1 MRLIRLGALVGS
13 VVLLVATSVSMFN
26 DRSEL
31 RSEQDARVTATVLV
45 ADQSVE
51 STIARAAAVV
61 EVANESTDP
70 AGLVDS
76 FGPDVSACIS
86 TGDDVRCTDVDLLA
100 LSGFG
105 AAAAASVQRGEPA
118 LVVDETTDSLL
129 MVSRQ
134 DVTTALR
141 LPVSALIDERAAATI
156 VAYGAD
162 VEIRLSD
169 TPADGVGRVGP
180 LTVDDRRIVTDTLVL
195 PHDGGSVRVAASIVD
210 DVGFIA
216 AGAAG
221 YLLLLALGTV
231 LMALAGWTFLL
242 DRRMLERRATTDELT
257 GLVNRREF
265 ERVSEESLLAAD
277 RFNTGV
283 CLMLIDLNGFKQ
295 INDTLGHQ
303 FGDLVLQAAAGR
315 LRAAVRDT
323 DVVGRWGGDEFV
335 ILLPGIEDGTG
346 VRASAER
353 IASSLAENPIV
364 GDVKVT
370 AAIGAALFPRHGRAL
385 DDLISAADLAM
396 YSAKTT
402 GVTHRLADVHT
413 VELAAEEL
421 RGAPSYQGPDRRRHP
436 SEVNTG
442 GGRD

>member
-13 VVLLVATSVSMFN
+13 VVLLVATSVSMVN
-26 DRSEL
+26 TRSEL
-31 RSEQDARVTATVLV
+31 RNEQDARVRATVLV

-51 STIARAAAVV
+51 STIARAGAVV
-61 EVANESTDP
+61 ELANELTDP
-70 AGLVDS
+70 DDLVGS
-76 FGPDVSACIS
+76 FGADVSACTS
-86 TGDDVRCTDVDLLA
+86 SDGDPRCTDADLFA

-105 AAAAASVQRGEPA
+105 DAAAASVQQQQPA

-134 DVTTALR
+134 EVTTALR
-141 LPVSALIDERAAATI
+141 LPVGALIDERAEATI
-156 VAYGAD
+156 AEYGAD
-162 VEIRLSD
+162 VDIELSV
-169 TPADGVGRVGP
+169 TPTDGVGRAGP
-180 LTVDDRRIVTDTLVL
+180 LTVDDRRIITDTLGL
-195 PHDGGSVRVAASIVD
+195 PNDGGSVRVTASIAD
-210 DVGFIA
+210 DVGFLGD
-216 AGAAG
+216 GAVG
-221 YLLLLALGTV
+221 YLILLALGTV
-231 LMALAGWTFLL
+231 LMALAAWTFFL
-242 DRRMLERRATTDELT
+242 DRRALERRATTDELT

-265 ERVSEESLLAAD
+265 ERVTEESLLAAD

-315 LRAAVRDT
+315 LRSAVRDT

-353 IASSLAENPIV
+353 IARSLGDTPIV
-364 GDVKVT
+364 GDVMVT
-370 AAIGAALFPRHGRAL
+370 AAIGAALFPRHGQELR
-385 DDLISAADLAM
+385 DLISAADIAM

-402 GVTHRLADVHT
+402 GVTHRLADAHI
-413 VELAAEEL
+413 VELAAEEM
-421 RGAPSYQGPDRRRHP
+421 GAAPKYRGPDRRRNP
-436 SEVNTG
+436 SDVHSAS
-442 GGRD
+442 RD

>member
-1 MRLIRLGALVGS
+1 MRLLRLGALVGS

-26 DRSEL
+26 NRSEL

-51 STIARAAAVV
+51 STIVRAGAVV
-61 EVANESTDP
+61 GLANETTDP
-70 AGLVDS
+70 GELVGS
-76 FGPDVSACIS
+76 FDVAVSACITS
-86 TGDDVRCTDVDLLA
+86 GDGQRCTDVDLSA
-100 LSGFG
+100 LSAFG
-105 AAAAASVQRGEPA
+105 TAAAASVQRGAPA

-129 MVSRQ
+129 VVSRQ

-156 VAYGAD
+156 SEYGASVDIELSGTPIGD
-162 VEIRLSD
+162 VERN
-169 TPADGVGRVGP
+169 GP
-180 LTVDDRRIVTDTLVL
+180 LSVDDRRVITDILAL
-195 PHDGGSVRVAASIVD
+195 PNDGGSVRVTASIAD
-210 DVGFIA
+210 DVGLLGD
-216 AGAAG
+216 GAVG
-221 YLLLLALGTV
+221 YLVLLALGTI
-231 LMALAGWTFLL
+231 LMGLAAWTFLL
-242 DRRMLERRATTDELT
+242 DRRSLERRATTDELT

-265 ERVSEESLLAAD
+265 ERVTDESLLAAG

-303 FGDLVLQAAAGR
+303 FGDLVLQAAARR
-315 LRAAVRDT
+315 LQAAVRDT

-346 VRASAER
+346 VRSSAER
-353 IASSLAENPIV
+353 IGRSLADTPIV
-364 GDVKVT
+364 GDVTVT
-370 AAIGAALFPRHGRAL
+370 AAIGAALFPRHGREL
-385 DDLISAADLAM
+385 DDLISAADVAM

-402 GVTHRLADVHT
+402 GVTHRLADVHA

-421 RGAPSYQGPDRRRHP
+421 RQSSGYEGPDRRRHGAESP
-436 SEVNTG
+436 VVS
-442 GGRD
+442 RD